1 MPTVRDKKSRTKNLS
16 PHFSPLLSGKG
27 KKRIFSAGEWQKVS
41 ASVKME
47 LKRLRSL
54 LEEITSAYLIK
65 RQAQIESLISA
76 LSENESVKKERL
88 QALRRI
94 QGVLRGL
101 KVKPEKGRYKDIK
114 RVEDLIVNLQRIVER
129 W

>member
-1 MPTVRDKKSRTKNLS
+1 
-16 PHFSPLLSGKG
+16 
-27 KKRIFSAGEWQKVS
+27 
-41 ASVKME
+41 ME

-65 RQAQIESLISA
+65 RQAQIESFVSA
-76 LSENESVKKERL
+76 ISENESAKEGRL
-88 QALRRI
+88 KDIRSMQRGLRN
-94 QGVLRGL
+94 L

-114 RVEDLIVNLQRIVER
+114 RAEALIVNLQKIMER